1 MKSNLKLF
9 YIITMK
15 FRNILIII
23 LSILLIAA
31 CGVVKPVVPGPSNNV
46 NVRDSIVYNIIDST
60 VYHPVEVIKDIVP
73 QYDTLHMSTS
83 LAEAQAYVDTSLHVL
98 RGSIKNKEGYTQK
111 IKYVDRIEYRDSI
124 QVVKE
129 PYPVEIEKKVKTHY
143 WYEKIL
149 WFFAVIGLTWIVK
162 ICIKLYAKFKGA

>member
-1 MKSNLKLF
+1 MKAKNF
-9 YIITMK
+9 II
-15 FRNILIII
+15 IIISALLII
-23 LSILLIAA
+23 A
-31 CGVVKPVVPGPSNNV
+31 CGVAKPVVPGPSNQV

-60 VYHPVEVIKDIVP
+60 VIRPVEVIKDIVP
-73 QYDTLHMSTS
+73 VYDTLHLETS

-124 QVVKE
+124 QIVKE
-129 PYPVEIEKKVKTHY
+129 PYPVEIEKIVHKHY

-149 WFFAVIGLTWIVK
+149 WFFSLIGLAWLIK
-162 ICIKLYAKFKGA
+162 IFINLYAKYKGA

>member
-1 MKSNLKLF
+1 MSAL
-9 YIITMK
+9 
-15 FRNILIII
+15 LII
-23 LSILLIAA
+23 A

-60 VYHPVEVIKDIVP
+60 VIHPVEVIKDIVP
-73 QYDTLHMSTS
+73 VYDTLHMSTS

-111 IKYVDRIEYRDSI
+111 IKYVDRISYRDSI
-124 QVVKE
+124 QIVKE
-129 PYPVEIEKKVKTHY
+129 PYEVQVEKIVHKHY

-149 WFFAVIGLTWIVK
+149 WFFSLIGLAWIVK